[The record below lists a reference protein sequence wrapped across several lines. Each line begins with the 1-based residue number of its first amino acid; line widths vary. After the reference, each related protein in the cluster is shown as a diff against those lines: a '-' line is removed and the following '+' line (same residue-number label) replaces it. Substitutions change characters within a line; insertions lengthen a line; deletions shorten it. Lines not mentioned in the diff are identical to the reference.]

1 LNVVEL
7 LVLIFLLSFPAG
19 LSVWLGDL
27 LGVGTWP
34 VALAILLGALALLR
48 TRWSQLAVPV
58 AVSASLLLIVKRP
71 WPWVPVLGL
80 LILYLA
86 AYMLRWLETI
96 RFPGVR
102 HKHWGDELLRANDH
116 ERAIEEYSQAL
127 AAGVPDPAAVH
138 CTRGLARARLR
149 LFDEAIADFDH
160 TLGLSPEFDPAYY
173 HRGLAYHARG
183 EHARALADL
192 NQVVERMPNWGE
204 IRLQRGLVRAVLG
217 QHREALED
225 IEKAIS
231 LDAECRARA
240 RTEKGFASLRD
251 DPEFQRLVGSEDE
264 SGEGK

>member
-1 LNVVEL
+1 M
-7 LVLIFLLSFPAG
+7 FLLSFPAG

-34 VALAILLGALALLR
+34 VALAILLGALALVR
-48 TRWSQLAVPV
+48 TRWSHLAVPV
-58 AVSASLLLIVKRP
+58 AVGASLMLVVKRP
-71 WPWVPVLGL
+71 WPLVPVLGL

-86 AYMLRWLETI
+86 SHVLRWVETI

-102 HKHWGDELLRANDH
+102 NQHRGNELLRANDH

-138 CTRGLARARLR
+138 CTRGLARARLG

-160 TLGLSPEFDPAYY
+160 TLDLSPEFDPAYY
-173 HRGLAYHARG
+173 HRGWAYHARG

-192 NQVVERMPNWGE
+192 NQAVARTPNWGE
-204 IRLQRGLVRAVLG
+204 MRLQRGLVRAALG

-240 RTEKGFASLRD
+240 HTEEGFASLRD

-264 SGEGK
+264 GGEGA